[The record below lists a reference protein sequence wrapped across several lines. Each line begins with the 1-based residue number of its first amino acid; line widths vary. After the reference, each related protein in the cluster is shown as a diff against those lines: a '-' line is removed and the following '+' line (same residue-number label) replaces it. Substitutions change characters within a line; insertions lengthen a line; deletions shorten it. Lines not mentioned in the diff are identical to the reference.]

1 MKIAQN
7 ILGVVL
13 GLLFLAASLT
23 FLLNMVPDQPPPPE
37 GSAMALFMGAFIP
50 TGYMKFVKICELIGG
65 ILVAVPRTRNLGLLV
80 LGPIII
86 NILAFHIFI
95 TNWEGVGNPMLL
107 TIVAITLFLLWS
119 ERRAFGQLVA
129 AKRS

>member
-1 MKIAQN
+1 
-7 ILGVVL
+7 
-13 GLLFLAASLT
+13 
-23 FLLNMVPDQPPPPE
+23 
-37 GSAMALFMGAFIP
+37 MGAFIP